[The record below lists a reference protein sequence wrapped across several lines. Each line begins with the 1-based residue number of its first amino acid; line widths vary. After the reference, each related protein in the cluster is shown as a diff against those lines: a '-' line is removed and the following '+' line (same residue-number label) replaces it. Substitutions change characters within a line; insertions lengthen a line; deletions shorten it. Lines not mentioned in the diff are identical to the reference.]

1 MAIPND
7 ARTLYL
13 LLYEV
18 VDDFLTQ
25 RTLYRGDHLQAVAE
39 AHARGELLQGGALV
53 DPADGAALLFA
64 TDDRSVVER
73 FADND
78 PYVKAGL
85 VKSWKVRKWNAVI
98 GPDGVSAP

>member
-1 MAIPND
+1 MTSSATQHAISNT

-18 VDDFLTQ
+18 ADDFLTQ
-25 RTLYRGDHLQAVAE
+25 RTLYRGDHLRAVAE

-64 TDDRSVVER
+64 TDV
-73 FADND
+73 AQ
-78 PYVKAGL
+78 L
-85 VKSWKVRKWNAVI
+85 W
-98 GPDGVSAP
+98 SASPRTTRT